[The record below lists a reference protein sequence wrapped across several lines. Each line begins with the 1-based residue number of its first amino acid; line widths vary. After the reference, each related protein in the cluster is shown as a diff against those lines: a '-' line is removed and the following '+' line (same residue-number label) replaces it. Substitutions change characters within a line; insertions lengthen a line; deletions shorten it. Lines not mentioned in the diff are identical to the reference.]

1 MAKKKVDPVIPDSVV
16 QENPVIQESSVMTVE
31 QEPQEEFKAF
41 PKEYYL
47 YFAVLMTLLAFWHPI
62 IVLVT
67 YPVAI
72 LWHFKVYPFGP
83 SGPVEDSGDSLKNLV
98 SGYQKSSANLS
109 GKSPDFLRGVRVANK
124 NRVKILRAIKDKKDT
139 VSVYVGFPGSIYE
152 TKKGIASELGIDTAN
167 ISLGIPLFL
176 DIDLL

>member
-1 MAKKKVDPVIPDSVV
+1 MAKKKIDPVIPDSVV

-72 LWHFKVYPFGP
+72 LWHFKVFPFGP

-98 SGYQKSSANLS
+98 AGYQRSATNLN
-109 GKSPDFLRGVRVANK
+109 GKSVDFVHGVRVANK
-124 NRVKILRAIKDKKDT
+124 NRTKILKAIKDKKAS
-139 VSVYVGFPGSIYE
+139 VSVFVGFPTSLYE
-152 TKKGIASELGIDTAN
+152 TKKGIASELGIDASN
-167 ISLGIPLFL
+167 ISLGFPLFL